1 MCVFVKNYKG
11 ELHISN
17 VTEPLLSQHKYL
29 IKGAGTVL
37 GIKSQTAEW
46 GTTRL
51 LTPNQAN
58 KSIMQYVFLSALYFA
73 NEKPDLLLYY
83 RIGAAYRARLGSV
96 TESKHEG
103 EGGSHGG

>member
-1 MCVFVKNYKG
+1 
-11 ELHISN
+11 
-17 VTEPLLSQHKYL
+17 
-29 IKGAGTVL
+29 
-37 GIKSQTAEW
+37 
-46 GTTRL
+46 
-51 LTPNQAN
+51 
-58 KSIMQYVFLSALYFA
+58 MQYVFLSALYFA